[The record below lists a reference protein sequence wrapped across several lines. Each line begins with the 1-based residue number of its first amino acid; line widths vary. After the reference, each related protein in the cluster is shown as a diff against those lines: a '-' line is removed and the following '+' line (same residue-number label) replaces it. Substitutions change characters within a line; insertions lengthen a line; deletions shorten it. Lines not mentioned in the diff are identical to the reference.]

1 MRHIPAHMCV
11 LHTVTV
17 EPPPPH
23 SSGPTTRSEP
33 TTHVLVLSIEP
44 PPHVALHSLLE
55 PYLQAIVYKTKAQV
69 FPLEKFPKLH
79 RCLRLTWIVRLRVA
93 RAVLRQEKY
102 SFFKKA
108 YADAGAF
115 YIFYIKNKYPSAN
128 LDQQAPCGGGVLLGR
143 RRQRFHRP
151 NLLSGAAASAR
162 DEEGGGGGG
171 RQREH

>member
-11 LHTVTV
+11 LHWTVTV

-33 TTHVLVLSIEP
+33 TTHVLVLSIDP

-102 SFFKKA
+102 SFF
-108 YADAGAF
+108 
-115 YIFYIKNKYPSAN
+115 
-128 LDQQAPCGGGVLLGR
+128 
-143 RRQRFHRP
+143 
-151 NLLSGAAASAR
+151 
-162 DEEGGGGGG
+162 
-171 RQREH
+171 